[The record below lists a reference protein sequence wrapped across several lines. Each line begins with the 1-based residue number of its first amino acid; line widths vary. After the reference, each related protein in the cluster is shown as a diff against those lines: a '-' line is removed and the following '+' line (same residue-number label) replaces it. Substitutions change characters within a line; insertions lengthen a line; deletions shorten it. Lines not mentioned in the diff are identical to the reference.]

1 MKMIAIYHGYKSLID
16 KQPSICVDL
25 LVLQNANGNIRRY
38 DNSR

>member
-1 MKMIAIYHGYKSLID
+1 MKMIAIYHRHKLLVD
-16 KQPSICVDL
+16 KQSSICIDL